1 MLSGKFFT
9 QSAKE
14 HHKLYGGARNGG
26 GIGLHKMSGAG
37 DGLGWGW
44 GAECPPAGGSKGP
57 SKPSGG
63 AIKRGAMGPHQNF

>member
-37 DGLGWGW
+37 VGSGLVKVWK
-44 GAECPPAGGSKGP
+44 ALK
-57 SKPSGG
+57 
-63 AIKRGAMGPHQNF
+63 Q